1 MIPLH
6 LRTASLTSIERPMM
20 IRFQSP
26 SSLEDFFDI
35 EHAGAVID
43 DDKEYL
49 FLIPVYPLGMA
60 FFHSSRGGID

>member
-1 MIPLH
+1 MLQ
-6 LRTASLTSIERPMM
+6 
-20 IRFQSP
+20 FQSP

-60 FFHSSRGGID
+60 FFYSSVGG